1 MKFLINSVIIHSKLI
16 IFPSCTIN
24 KKNKIRKIH
33 SERFTTIANV
43 DRIQLFYST
52 VSVYFMSA
60 SWFGSRQSS
69 PSQVK
74 LDL

>member
-1 MKFLINSVIIHSKLI
+1 MKFLINRCDYTFKVDYM
-16 IFPSCTIN
+16 FPQTIN

-60 SWFGSRQSS
+60 QVWLKAVL